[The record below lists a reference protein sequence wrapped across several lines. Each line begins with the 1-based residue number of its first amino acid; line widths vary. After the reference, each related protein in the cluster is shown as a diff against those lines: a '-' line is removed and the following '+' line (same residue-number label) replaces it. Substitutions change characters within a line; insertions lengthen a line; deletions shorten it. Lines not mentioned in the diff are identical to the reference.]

1 MTLVKRCNSM
11 FVGDYFVWTFKDCL
25 NVNILSQE
33 VQPQFSIQSRHP
45 ALHGNPLNE
54 IHIQVAAAL
63 DGFQSS
69 CSKSK
74 NQDCH
79 NFTIYFLYL
88 GYIR

>member
-1 MTLVKRCNSM
+1 M
-11 FVGDYFVWTFKDCL
+11 FVGEDYFVWIYKDC
-25 NVNILSQE
+25 VNILSQE
-33 VQPQFSIQSRHP
+33 VQLQFSIQSRHQ

-74 NQDCH
+74 KSR
-79 NFTIYFLYL
+79 LS
-88 GYIR
+88 